1 MKDHINKY
9 LVPNRIEFAVTY
21 LCNSKC
27 KHCYSIQNKEKFPEH
42 IDKSLAVE
50 IVRKV
55 GKQYS
60 PESIMTFGGEP
71 LLFPE
76 IVSAIHKEA
85 MDVGIPFREI
95 ITNGYWSKD
104 SKKVKEIAK
113 SLKESGVNEI
123 IVSVDAFHQEQIPL
137 DNVRKTIESCLQ
149 EGFQNIVLNPCWVVS
164 EENDNRYNQET
175 KSILQKLEDLPVRKL
190 EGNVMEPAGLAL
202 INLKE
207 FLPPREELPIGKC
220 GDMPY
225 TDPLDSVKGIYIEPD
240 GKVAVCDDF
249 YIGNAFE
256 TDIITLIENYNP
268 FKIPVMKEI
277 IENGMEGL
285 LNWAEAKVVK
295 PDPEGYFSI
304 CQMCI
309 DIRRRVNN
317 ILK

>member
-9 LVPNRIEFAVTY
+9 LTPNRIEFAITY
-21 LCNSKC
+21 LCNCKC
-27 KHCYSIQNKEKFPEH
+27 KHCYSIQNNETFPEH

-55 GKQYS
+55 GEQYS

-85 MDVGIPFREI
+85 MDVGIPSREI

-104 SKKVKEIAK
+104 AKKIKEIAK
-113 SLKESGVNEI
+113 NLKESCVNEI
-123 IVSVDAFHQEQIPL
+123 IVSVDTFHQEQIPL

-149 EGFQNIVLNPCWVVS
+149 EGFQNIILNPCWVVS
-164 EENDNRYNQET
+164 EENDNRYNQKT
-175 KSILQKLEDLPVRKL
+175 KSILQKLKDLPVRKS
-190 EGNVMEPAGLAL
+190 EGNIMEPSGLAF

-207 FLPPREELPIGKC
+207 FLPPKEKLPAGKC
-220 GDMPY
+220 GDLPY

-240 GKVAVCDDF
+240 GKVAVCNDF

-256 TDIITLIENYNP
+256 ADIISLIENYNP
-268 FKIPVMKEI
+268 FKIPVMKAI
-277 IENGMEGL
+277 IENGMEGI
-285 LNWAEAKVVK
+285 LNWAKTKGVK
-295 PDPEGYFSI
+295 PNSEGYYSI

-309 DIRRRVNN
+309 DIRRRVNKN
-317 ILK
+317 LE

>member
-9 LVPNRIEFAVTY
+9 LIPKRIEFAVTY

-27 KHCYSIQNKEKFPEH
+27 KHCYSIQNNETFPEH

-50 IVRKV
+50 TVRKV
-55 GKQYS
+55 GEQYS

-76 IVSAIHKEA
+76 IVSAIHKES
-85 MDVGIPFREI
+85 MEVGIPYREI

-104 SKKVKEIAK
+104 AKKIKEIAK
-113 SLKESGVNEI
+113 NLKESGVNEI
-123 IVSVDAFHQEQIPL
+123 IVSVDTFHQEQIPL

-164 EENDNRYNQET
+164 EENDNRYNQKT
-175 KSILQKLEDLPVRKL
+175 KSILQKLEDLPVKKS
-190 EGNVMEPAGLAL
+190 EGNIMEPAGLAL

-207 FLPPREELPIGKC
+207 FLPPREEFPIGKC

-225 TDPLDSVKGIYIEPD
+225 TDPLDSVKGIYLEPD
-240 GKVAVCDDF
+240 GKVAVCNDF

-256 TDIITLIENYNP
+256 TDIISLIENYNP
-268 FKIPVMKEI
+268 FKIPVMKAI
-277 IENGMEGL
+277 IENSMEGL
-285 LNWAEAKVVK
+285 LNWAKAKGVQ
-295 PDPEGYFSI
+295 PDPQGYYSI

-309 DIRRRVNN
+309 DIRRRVN
-317 ILK
+317 KF